1 MTQCAAY
8 QSHGLEDTSLL
19 VRDRPSTHT
28 FLSKA
33 QNGFATP
40 HHHLR
45 GPATREIPQGPALCR
60 PGRCT
65 MKDAEYRRVQLKL
78 DKHSSRTNTP
88 QKETTG
94 DKNTNAIKIKHLE
107 AQTNNNLKQTV
118 IRKEVQKKQ
127 TPNRSPSKIAE
138 VVATQCGSP
147 VAEPT
152 RLPATSSV
160 CWGYGWHLWAHLPFL
175 A

>member
-1 MTQCAAY
+1 M
-8 QSHGLEDTSLL
+8 EDASLL
-19 VRDRPSTHT
+19 VRDRPSTRT

-33 QNGFATP
+33 QNGFTTP
-40 HHHLR
+40 HHHLW
-45 GPATREIPQGPALCR
+45 GPATREIPQGPALRR
-60 PGRCT
+60 PGRRA
-65 MKDAEYRRVQLKL
+65 MKDAEYHHVQLKL
-78 DKHSSRTNTP
+78 DKHSLRTNMP
-88 QKETTG
+88 EKETTG

-107 AQTNNNLKQTV
+107 AQTNNNLKQTA
-118 IRKEVQKKQ
+118 IRKEVQKEE

-160 CWGYGWHLWAHLPFL
+160 CWGYGRHLWAHLPFL
-175 A
+175 AQWELCAFR